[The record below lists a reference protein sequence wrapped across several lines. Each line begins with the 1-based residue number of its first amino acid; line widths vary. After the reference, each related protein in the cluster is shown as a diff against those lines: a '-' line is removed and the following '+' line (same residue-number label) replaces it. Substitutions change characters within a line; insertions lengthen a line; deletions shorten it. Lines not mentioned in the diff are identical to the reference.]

1 MSPPP
6 PQSTGSWQSL
16 DTECRL
22 EGGGSTE
29 LTRLVVIEDQ
39 VENDCLV
46 KYIQDEFG
54 DSTAKTYAIGV
65 KMSDQYKGVYEWN
78 HVTDDEHK
86 NTLKFNNWAAAEPTG
101 KTCAT
106 MDIAE
111 GLVTSGLWKGADCS
125 TPSTIYAICEKV
137 TMGQTVENPEPFSL
151 FVRLWGKKNR
161 RGCGLRH
168 SLGTV

>member
-1 MSPPP
+1 MSRPPGCLSVSKCS
-6 PQSTGSWQSL
+6 PQSTGSAQSL

-22 EGGGSTE
+22 EGAGGTE
-29 LTRLVVIEDQ
+29 VTRLVVIEDQ

-54 DSTAKTYAIGV
+54 DSAAKSYAIGV

-78 HVTDDEHK
+78 HVTNTDLLPHA
-86 NTLKFNNWAAAEPTG
+86 NTLTFNNWAAAEPTG

-137 TMGQTVENPEPFSL
+137 TTA
-151 FVRLWGKKNR
+151 
-161 RGCGLRH
+161 
-168 SLGTV
+168 